1 MFISMNTQIGILC
14 VLCVL
19 LGVMAGLFMARATIR
34 GAKKSGALTMR
45 SDFGAPAPVDLG
57 YDPSNPMNAGRP
69 RKTVKECGYE
79 WTVIS

>member
-19 LGVMAGLFMARATIR
+19 LGVLVGLFMARAAIR
-34 GAKKSGALTMR
+34 GAKKSGALMMNVNE
-45 SDFGAPAPVDLG
+45 APAPVDLG